1 MIYIVG
7 DICLLKDAWCK
18 ALILQRAI
26 GIVSTIATMI
36 GFWLIKNRAV
46 MCKYNGVHITIT
58 YLNCVSF
65 KSFVE

>member
-1 MIYIVG
+1 MLGV
-7 DICLLKDAWCK
+7 KHWFCK
-18 ALILQRAI
+18 GQI

-46 MCKYNGVHITIT
+46 MCRYNGVHITIT